1 MTRCP
6 GPAPDDLDREPQLAV
21 LFALGATLDA
31 TTMALIAAHPELRDG
46 EGETAPGSAAALAR
60 ACVLVARDLRG
71 LLETYRHALERPPR
85 RHVPLDDEVF

>member
-6 GPAPDDLDREPQLAV
+6 PSPDDLDREPQLAV
-21 LFALGATLDA
+21 IFALGATLDA

-46 EGETAPGSAAALAR
+46 AGETVPDSTASLAR

-71 LLETYRHALERPPR
+71 LLETYRHALERTSR
-85 RHVPLDDEVF
+85 KHVPRGDEVF